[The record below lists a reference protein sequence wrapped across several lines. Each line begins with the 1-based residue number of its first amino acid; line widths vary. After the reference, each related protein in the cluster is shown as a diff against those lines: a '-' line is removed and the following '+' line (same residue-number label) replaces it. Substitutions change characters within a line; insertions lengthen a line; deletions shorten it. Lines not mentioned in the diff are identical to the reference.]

1 MKKYLVV
8 MFAVAFLLAGFLFV
22 DSRGPSAQRITKPTP
37 EKQQVMPEVVVLG
50 KNAKLGRVTFNHQ
63 SIMAGIQ
70 RGWADRLY
78 RVSSHRSACG

>member
-50 KNAKLGRVTFNHQ
+50 KNAKLGRVTFNHLKHNGGEYN
-63 SIMAGIQ
+63 AGGPI
-70 RGWADRLY
+70 
-78 RVSSHRSACG
+78 ACI